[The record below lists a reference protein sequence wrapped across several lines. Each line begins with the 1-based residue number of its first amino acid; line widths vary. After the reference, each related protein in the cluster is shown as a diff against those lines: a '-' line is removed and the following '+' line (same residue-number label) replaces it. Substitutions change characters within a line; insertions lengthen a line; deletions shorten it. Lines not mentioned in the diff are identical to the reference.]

1 MIANLCTA
9 PKFISRLRKLGCR
22 LALDDF
28 GVGLSSFGYL
38 KNLAVDYL
46 KLDGCFVQNMIS
58 DNIDF
63 AMVEAINQIGHTL
76 EIKTIAEYVEN
87 HETLQ
92 AVRDIGI
99 DYAQGYYICKPVP
112 IEIGLFSDAALP
124 NHPCSNDAADLSRQT
139 SGS

>member
-1 MIANLCTA
+1 MIANLCNA
-9 PKFISRLRKLGCR
+9 SKFIARLRKLGCR

-63 AMVEAINQIGHTL
+63 AMVKAINQIGHTL
-76 EIKTIAEYVEN
+76 NIKTIAEFVEN

-92 AVRDIGI
+92 AIREIGI
-99 DYAQGYYICKPVP
+99 DYAQGYYISKPVP
-112 IEIGLFSDAALP
+112 IEIGLY
-124 NHPCSNDAADLSRQT
+124 SNLARPKHLCKDDPDQSRHA
-139 SGS
+139 SGN